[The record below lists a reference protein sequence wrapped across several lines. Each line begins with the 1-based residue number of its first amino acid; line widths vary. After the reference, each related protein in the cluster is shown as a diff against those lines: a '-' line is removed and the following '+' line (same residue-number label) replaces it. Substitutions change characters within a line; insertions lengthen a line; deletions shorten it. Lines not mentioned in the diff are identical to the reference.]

1 MSCFKMRCYSQ
12 VNKHDK
18 NDTYFSSYGYSP
30 CICKHC
36 ICDFRCGRS
45 KILNSGFLTTWG
57 LPQTPVRKE
66 VKRYGT
72 AQA

>member
-1 MSCFKMRCYSQ
+1 MSCFERKLYLDIIEQSR
-12 VNKHDK
+12 
-18 NDTYFSSYGYSP
+18 NDAHISFRGYSL

-57 LPQTPVRKE
+57 LPQAPVRKE

>member
-1 MSCFKMRCYSQ
+1 MSCFER
-12 VNKHDK
+12 
-18 NDTYFSSYGYSP
+18 NDNLEIVERGKITAYFSSDGYSP

-45 KILNSGFLTTWG
+45 KITNSGFLTTWG
-57 LPQTPVRKE
+57 LPQTPDRKE

-72 AQA
+72 TQA

>member
-1 MSCFKMRCYSQ
+1 MSCFEWKDNPEIIERG
-12 VNKHDK
+12 K
-18 NDTYFSSYGYSP
+18 NAAYFSSEGYSP

-36 ICDFRCGRS
+36 ICDFRCERS

-57 LPQTPVRKE
+57 LPQTPVRRE

-72 AQA
+72 TQA